1 MDEEISGKI
10 MDFIPYG
17 LHWIDEKDINEVANV
32 LRSNWITTGP
42 KIKEFE
48 DAICEYIGCGY
59 CAAVNSG
66 TSALDIAVQSLELP
80 VGSEIITT
88 PFTFVATSNAII
100 YNRHRPVFADICP
113 DTFNID
119 PEDIRRKITENTKA
133 IIYMDYAGQPCD
145 IRALKKIADEFGL
158 YMIEDA
164 CHAIGAEY
172 EQKKVG
178 NFADMTIFSFHP
190 VKHITTGEGGA
201 AVTDNKELYEKL
213 SLLRTHGIDKNA
225 MDRYGPDSLWAYD
238 MKYLGRNYRI
248 TDFQAALGI
257 SQLRKLDGFIKRR
270 SELASMYNELL
281 RDVDNVRIPILKNN
295 VRHAWHIYTIL
306 LHESINRDIFFKYM
320 RAANIGV
327 NVHYIPAYR
336 HSYYVKNF
344 NFDKNH
350 FPMTEDAF
358 KRIITLPLFPLMK
371 DKDVEYVV
379 GSLLKATSK
388 SMRN

>member
-1 MDEEISGKI
+1 

-17 LHWIDEKDINEVANV
+17 LHWIDEEDINEVANV

-48 DAICEYIGCGY
+48 DAICKYIGCSY
-59 CAAVNSG
+59 SAVVNSG
-66 TSALDIAVQSLELP
+66 TSALDIAVQSLDLP

-100 YNRHRPVFADICP
+100 YNRHRPVFADICR

-133 IIYMDYAGQPCD
+133 IIYVDYAGQPCD
-145 IRALKKIADEFGL
+145 IRELKEIADEFDL
-158 YMIEDA
+158 YLIEDA

-201 AVTDNKELYEKL
+201 VVTDNKELYEKL
-213 SLLRTHGIDKNA
+213 SLLRTHGIDKNT
-225 MDRYGPDSLWAYD
+225 MDGYGPDASWAYD

-257 SQLRKLDGFIKRR
+257 SQLKKLDGFIKKR
-270 SELASMYNELL
+270 SEIASKYIELL
-281 RDVDNVRIPILKNN
+281 IDIDVFGLPVVKSNVK
-295 VRHAWHIYTIL
+295 HAWHIFTL
-306 LHESINRDIFFKYM
+306 LLNESISRDEFFKYM
-320 RAANIGV
+320 RNANIGI

-336 HSYYVKNF
+336 HSYYVENY
-344 NFDKNH
+344 NIDKNL
-350 FPMTEDAF
+350 FPVTENIF
-358 KRIITLPLFPLMK
+358 KRIITLPLYPQMT

-379 GSLLKATSK
+379 AACLKAAK
-388 SMRN
+388 I